1 MTWYLHILAVQEPFD
16 LGLDG
21 NGKAQSVF
29 NITTRKRPS
38 DTFVDEIAKRLED
51 QGVGSINV
59 DIFATSQGDIPTDEG
74 TYLSIAVTAGATSQD
89 IHNEQAPAYP
99 EPSAQIVARAV
110 DYEVAEAKA
119 FLAYHA
125 LAGVRNTNL
134 FP

>member
-1 MTWYLHILAVQEPFD
+1 MTWYIEILATQEPFD

-21 NGKAQSVF
+21 NGKAMAAF
-29 NITTRKRPS
+29 NITTQKSPS

-59 DIFATSQGDIPTDEG
+59 DIFATSQGDIPADEG
-74 TYLSIAVTAGATSQD
+74 TYLSIAVTQGFFSLD
-89 IHNEQAPAYP
+89 IHNEQAPSNPRPA
-99 EPSAQIVARAV
+99 AQIIARAV

-125 LAGVRNTNL
+125 LAGVRNTDL
-134 FP
+134 LP